1 VSVINEKHAILG
13 EDLELKESLT
23 VDVSTG
29 KNSKG
34 RLAVYKIICLSRK
47 ARNITW
53 TPHLGEA
60 SCTIVQI
67 HITQM
72 NTAITTTV

>member
-1 VSVINEKHAILG
+1 MSPEGGNNATGNGCCFIWKLG
-13 EDLELKESLT
+13 
-23 VDVSTG
+23 
-29 KNSKG
+29 
-34 RLAVYKIICLSRK
+34 K